1 MGYFLKVVKAEAVKQ
16 HKNYFYN
23 KTIYIS
29 LFLWPM
35 LVFISTYYGYK
46 PFDIMGISKYVPYLK
61 TDNIILFVIIGY
73 MCMSFFRSLVQS
85 AWRFSTER
93 IYGTLE
99 LIYLTPA
106 NRLAMVLGNAVSSV
120 FESVWL
126 FVIFSAAII
135 FVKGKYF
142 SINLAAATVGIILV
156 MVLSL
161 IWGMFLNSLF
171 LYSRD
176 TGFLFTILEEP
187 MELFGGVKVPSA
199 IFPLWAKAIS
209 YIFPLTYT
217 ADILRRAL
225 LNSESIY
232 QLRSYIFISILSGV
246 LMLLLTSV
254 FMKYGEKHAKKTGN
268 MSLF

>member
-1 MGYFLKVVKAEAVKQ
+1 MRYFLKVVKAEMRKQ
-16 HKNYFYN
+16 HMNYFHN
-23 KTIYIS
+23 KSIYIS

-35 LVFISTYYGYK
+35 LVFLSTFYGYK
-46 PFDIMGISKYVPYLK
+46 PFNMDRIRNHVSYL
-61 TDNIILFVIIGY
+61 NSSNVILFVLIGY

-93 IYGTLE
+93 IFGTLE

-106 NRLAMVLGNAVSSV
+106 NRLSFVLGNAISSV

-126 FVIFSAAII
+126 FVVFSSLILCI
-135 FVKGKYF
+135 KGSAFKA
-142 SINLAAATVGIILV
+142 NLASSFVGIILV
-156 MVLSL
+156 IVLSL

-176 TGFLFTILEEP
+176 SGFLFTILEEP
-187 MELFGGVKVPSA
+187 MEIFAGVKIPTVV
-199 IFPLWAKAIS
+199 FPLWAKLLS
-209 YIFPLTYT
+209 YVFPLTYT

-225 LNSESIY
+225 LGNESLY
-232 QLRSYIFISILSGV
+232 DLRFYILISIFVAAVMLSAATA
-246 LMLLLTSV
+246 LLKS
-254 FMKYGEKHAKKTGN
+254 GEAHAKETGS

>member
-1 MGYFLKVVKAEAVKQ
+1 MGYFLKVVKAEMIKQ

-29 LFLWPM
+29 LFLWPI

-46 PFDIMGISKYVPYLK
+46 PFDIMGISQYVPYLN
-61 TDNIILFVIIGY
+61 TNNIILFVIIGY

-106 NRLAMVLGNAVSSV
+106 NRLAIVMGNAVSSV

-126 FVIFSAAII
+126 FVIFSGTII
-135 FVKGKYF
+135 FIKGKYF
-142 SINLAAATVGIILV
+142 SINLAAAFVGITLV
-156 MVLSL
+156 IVLSL

-187 MELFGGVKVPSA
+187 MELFSGVKVPSA
-199 IFPLWAKAIS
+199 IFPLWAKLIS

-232 QLRSYIFISILSGV
+232 ELRNYIFISVLSGI
-246 LMLLLTSV
+246 LMLLFTIV
-254 FMKYGEKHAKKTGN
+254 FLKSGEKHAKKTGN